1 MNRFAMERTTKAHYY
16 FEPLYRMSK
25 LSVEEKKLQNQIDKY
40 FEDLIEN
47 EVIPARNANINN
59 NNNDLQKQKKL
70 IDFLLD
76 EKNGFSNEDI
86 RDHFKATV
94 YGVS

>member
-1 MNRFAMERTTKAHYY
+1 MERTTKAHYHI
-16 FEPLYRMSK
+16 EPIYRLSSLYQQER
-25 LSVEEKKLQNQIDKY
+25 KLQQQIDKY

-47 EVIPARNANINN
+47 EVLPARRFNINN
-59 NNNDLQKQKKL
+59 NNNNNCDKTQKKL

-76 EKNGFSNEDI
+76 DKNKFSNEDI

-94 YGVS
+94 YGVRID